1 MGAWFLSRRDSTI
14 VARHEYVFSVM
25 FDCSTRPRGRRRP
38 RSTGGEEIEDDDEDD
53 YEEEN
58 AGNFVIVV
66 VGSLMGEETRDE
78 EIETMALN
86 TYRRPGL
93 LP

>member
-1 MGAWFLSRRDSTI
+1 MKGRTRKFRDRR
-14 VARHEYVFSVM
+14 
-25 FDCSTRPRGRRRP
+25 RPRRRP
-38 RSTGGEEIEDDDEDD
+38 RSVGGEEIDDEDEDD

-66 VGSLMGEETRDE
+66 VLGSLMGEETRDE

-86 TYRRPGL
+86 TYWPEGPM
-93 LP
+93 LPSSAG